1 MTLWHHLRWQLIG
14 SANVSTLV
22 QPMRSSISS
31 LMHTLL
37 SSVTDNMFDELWS
50 EINDM
55 PGEIF
60 DIPEMKDLQE
70 DDNKSL
76 EDFLKSNNDF

>member
-1 MTLWHHLRWQLIG
+1 MLT
-14 SANVSTLV
+14 
-22 QPMRSSISS
+22 PMMMSSISFWM
-31 LMHTLL
+31 LTIL

>member
-1 MTLWHHLRWQLIG
+1 MLTI
-14 SANVSTLV
+14 
-22 QPMRSSISS
+22 
-31 LMHTLL
+31 L

-76 EDFLKSNNDF
+76 EDFLKTNNDF